1 MVSVDNT
8 SNWLNMK
15 LLSGAWYK
23 GQRIHTGV
31 RCSDFYI
38 CLFHWFEVTV
48 RVMTLKPRPSRG
60 LQSLGF
66 EMDNLRSCL
75 QHANTMDEGRVW
87 HANSFGDMSSLLC
100 TLWSCL
106 ISLRALYSKSWG
118 KALLV
123 TLGGGIR
130 AERQH
135 LCTCCGPGFMPT
147 VPAAVQRFPRCVP
160 KPPVWVL

>member
-31 RCSDFYI
+31 RCFDFYI

-60 LQSLGF
+60 LQSLGL
-66 EMDNLRSCL
+66 EMDNMRSCL
-75 QHANTMDEGRVW
+75 QHANTIDEERV
-87 HANSFGDMSSLLC
+87 
-100 TLWSCL
+100 
-106 ISLRALYSKSWG
+106 
-118 KALLV
+118 
-123 TLGGGIR
+123 
-130 AERQH
+130 
-135 LCTCCGPGFMPT
+135 
-147 VPAAVQRFPRCVP
+147 
-160 KPPVWVL
+160 